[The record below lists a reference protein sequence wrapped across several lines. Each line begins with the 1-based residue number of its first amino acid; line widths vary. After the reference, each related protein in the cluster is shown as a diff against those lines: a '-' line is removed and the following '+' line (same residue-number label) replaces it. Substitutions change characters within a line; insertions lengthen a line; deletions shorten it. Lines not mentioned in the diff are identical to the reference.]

1 MAPNDS
7 VPSAWS
13 SQVRLVPQTG
23 LRTPAL
29 GASKRYPGKFGI
41 SPSRWI
47 VRSVMVATTTFAL
60 LDLFLL
66 VSGSSH

>member
-13 SQVRLVPQTG
+13 SQVRLVPQAG
-23 LRTPAL
+23 VRNPAL
-29 GASKRYPGKFGI
+29 GGSRRYPGKMGI
-41 SPSRWI
+41 SPTRWI
-47 VRSVMVATTTFAL
+47 VRSVVVATTTFAL